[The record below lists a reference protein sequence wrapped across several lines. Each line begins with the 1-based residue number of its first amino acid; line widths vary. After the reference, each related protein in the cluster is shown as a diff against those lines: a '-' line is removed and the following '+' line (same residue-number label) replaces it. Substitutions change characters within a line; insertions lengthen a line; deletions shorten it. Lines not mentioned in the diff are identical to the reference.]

1 MRNMH
6 RDLRPC
12 PFCGGE
18 KLRWH
23 INYLSVTCENCG
35 AYWYDSRKLSLDG
48 WNNRPIE
55 DKLNERIDELILRG
69 NDLLDDLCWS
79 DTVNPENE
87 KTINAWVDIT
97 EHIRPKE
104 RE

>member
-1 MRNMH
+1 MENQN
-6 RDLRPC
+6 
-12 PFCGGE
+12 
-18 KLRWH
+18 KLV
-23 INYLSVTCENCG
+23 ISIAPNVYEGIKS
-35 AYWYDSRKLSLDG
+35 SRYSD
-48 WNNRPIE
+48 
-55 DKLNERIDELILRG
+55 DRIDELILRG